1 MTVSKD
7 PMFPVLDFLTDFPP
21 VPNLLPTT
29 TTLIPSPADPLV
41 SLPADASV
49 QPLFIPLR
57 QSQRQKIPS
66 KWFTDY
72 VVNNCAYPM
81 SHYLCYDSLSPAYAE
96 NAFGILLNQ
105 QKYSIE
111 LIADSRQGGAKPA
124 STPLDFNQKHTSYE
138 FDVSTGCT
146 TDDKMLEDPGGYQR
160 LVGRLLYLT
169 MTRPDISFVVQ
180 ALSQFMHK
188 PKESHMHAAI
198 RVIRYIKNAPG
209 LSLHMSSTTSS
220 HLFAYCDSDWATCPK
235 IRKSVTGYMV
245 GFGTSLI
252 SWKLKKQETISRSSV
267 EAEFRSMASTVAE
280 LSWLT

>member
-1 MTVSKD
+1 MKLTSVLHDLGFIQSHFDYSLFTLTTEPDITIILVYVDDLLITGSNTDIIQSTRVKMKQQFKMKD
-7 PMFPVLDFLTDFPP
+7 LGHLRFFLGLEF
-21 VPNLLPTT
+21 
-29 TTLIPSPADPLV
+29 S
-41 SLPADASV
+41 
-49 QPLFIPLR
+49 R
-57 QSQRQKIPS
+57 
-66 KWFTDY
+66 
-72 VVNNCAYPM
+72 
-81 SHYLCYDSLSPAYAE
+81 